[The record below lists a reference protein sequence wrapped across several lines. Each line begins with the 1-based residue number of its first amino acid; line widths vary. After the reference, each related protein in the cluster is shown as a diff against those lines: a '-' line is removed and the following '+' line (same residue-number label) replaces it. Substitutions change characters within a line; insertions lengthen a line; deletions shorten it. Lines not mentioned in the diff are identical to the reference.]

1 MEINPIKTEKDY
13 DLALARVNDIFDAKP
28 NTNDA
33 DELDIL
39 VTLIEKYEAIHY
51 PIPEPDPI
59 EAIRFMMEQNNMT
72 DNDLGVLLKSRSR
85 VSEIFK
91 RKRALS
97 IGQIRLLHK
106 SLHIPADIL
115 IKEYALIV

>member
-1 MEINPIKTEKDY
+1 MEINPIKTERDY
-13 DLALARVNDIFDAKP
+13 DLALARINDIFDAKP
-28 NTNDA
+28 NTNEA

-51 PIPEPDPI
+51 PIPEPEPL
-59 EAIRFMMEQNNMT
+59 EAIRFMMEQKNMT
-72 DNDLGVLLKSRSR
+72 DNDLGILLKSRSR

-97 IGQIRLLHK
+97 IGQIRLLHDY
-106 SLHIPADIL
+106 LHIPANIL
-115 IKEYALIV
+115 IKEYALVV

>member
-13 DLALARVNDIFDAKP
+13 DLALSRVNDIFDAKP
-28 NTNDA
+28 NTNEA

-39 VTLIEKYEAIHY
+39 VTLIEKYEEIHY

-59 EAIRFMMEQNNMT
+59 EAIRFMMEQNNMSDT
-72 DNDLGVLLKSRSR
+72 DLGVLLKSRSR

-97 IGQIRLLHK
+97 IGQIRLLHNN
-106 SLHIPADIL
+106 LHIPANIL
-115 IKEYALIV
+115 IKEYELVV